1 MKRLIAISLLIFL
14 GLQASGQRLIPFL
27 PEPEKSNGIAVIVC
41 PGGSYYWLSRTKE
54 SVDVAERLRQE
65 GFAAFVL

>member
-41 PGGSYYWLSRTKE
+41 PGGSYDWLSRTK
-54 SVDVAERLRQE
+54 
-65 GFAAFVL
+65 

>member
-27 PEPEKSNGIAVIVC
+27 PEPEKSNGIAVINC
-41 PGGSYYWLSRTKE
+41 HFRRTINHWSAK
-54 SVDVAERLRQE
+54 A
-65 GFAAFVL
+65 